1 MAKLG
6 SLDQAN
12 YAFRFLF
19 RLYSILHTCAAHIRC
34 DSFGIL
40 NFASRPSLYG
50 GRYIYELSHV
60 LSSFNV
66 LFSNVA

>member
-19 RLYSILHTCAAHIRC
+19 RLDSILHTCAAHIRC

-40 NFASRPSLYG
+40 NFASKPGLCPVWLRVVNFLK
-50 GRYIYELSHV
+50 RHLSTFEV
-60 LSSFNV
+60 LNID
-66 LFSNVA
+66 